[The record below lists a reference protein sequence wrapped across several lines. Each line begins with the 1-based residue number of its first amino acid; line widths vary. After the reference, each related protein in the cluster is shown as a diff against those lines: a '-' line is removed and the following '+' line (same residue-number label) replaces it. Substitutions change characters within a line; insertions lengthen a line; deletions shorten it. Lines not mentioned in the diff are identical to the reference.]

1 MQATASRYGPAASN
15 AFNRANSYARARANR
30 IENVVSMILGPN
42 QDKAPQTAFEAM
54 QRLAN
59 EKGGDPLKLAR
70 ALRSMPEEEANS
82 VRATILDDLGNASAG
97 HQNDKGDVFSP
108 AAFIT
113 NWNKISD
120 RAKNVLF
127 TGEHRKALDDLAL
140 VFSGMKSSDRF
151 ANTSKTG
158 ISVIAATHTLPVFGA
173 NPVLGG
179 LDMALQ
185 YVGGKLLSSPAI
197 ARKIAS
203 TPRTVA
209 GARAYWSRP
218 WVNALAVKNP
228 SIAGEIHAFQSAFLS
243 HVNDNGI
250 VTSAAASPDPN
261 EQDQNQ

>member
-1 MQATASRYGPAASN
+1 
-15 AFNRANSYARARANR
+15 
-30 IENVVSMILGPN
+30 
-42 QDKAPQTAFEAM
+42 
-54 QRLAN
+54 
-59 EKGGDPLKLAR
+59 
-70 ALRSMPEEEANS
+70 
-82 VRATILDDLGNASAG
+82 
-97 HQNDKGDVFSP
+97 
-108 AAFIT
+108 
-113 NWNKISD
+113 
-120 RAKNVLF
+120 
-127 TGEHRKALDDLAL
+127 
-140 VFSGMKSSDRF
+140 MKSSDRF